1 MKRYA
6 IGLAALLLAGTA
18 GAASAQTISYAQAG
32 ALIAKSCGPS
42 IEKFCA
48 KDNLGSGQ
56 IQQCLSQHKDQV
68 PAQCF
73 TDYSN
78 VIASISKRVAA
89 QQGAFKICENNIR
102 QFCPGVQPGDA
113 NILDC
118 LLASSKV
125 VSATCKQVMLDAGW
139 Q

>member
-6 IGLAALLLAGTA
+6 IGLAALLLASTA
-18 GAASAQTISYAQAG
+18 GAASAQTLSYAQAG

-56 IQQCLSQHKDQV
+56 IQQCLSQHQDQV

-73 TDYSN
+73 ADYST
-78 VIASISKRVAA
+78 VVASISKRVAA
-89 QQGAFKICENNIR
+89 QQGAFKICENNVR
-102 QFCPGVQPGDA
+102 QFCSGVQPGDG
-113 NILDC
+113 NILNC
-118 LLASSKV
+118 LLESSKV
-125 VSATCKQVMLDAGW
+125 VGASCKQVLLDAGW